1 MISICVDGEDVQV
14 QLALLLL
21 TAVIALGKKIFISL
35 FVMVL
40 SDLYR
45 RPDGSRSNKWLLGWE
60 EFLMMLPA
68 LLEVT

>member
-1 MISICVDGEDVQV
+1 MISICVDGEGVQV

-21 TAVIALGKKIFISL
+21 TAVIALGKKVFISL

-40 SDLYR
+40 SDLYSP
-45 RPDGSRSNKWLLGWE
+45 PDGSRSNRWLLGWE
-60 EFLMMLPA
+60 ESLMMLPA